1 MITISLSLYTL
12 EHLLEMT
19 TIQLRAFLEAHHEVV
34 RDVLAHAHRPRNG
47 SHILPDG
54 FLGVSDDP
62 GLG

>member
-1 MITISLSLYTL
+1 MITISLSFYTL
-12 EHLLEMT
+12 EHLLEVT

-34 RDVLAHAHRPRNG
+34 RDVLAHRSRNG

-54 FLGVSDDP
+54 SLGVSDGP